1 MHRFANSM
9 TSYELSDNLL
19 FKKMDDFALS
29 NDNKIQLL
37 PALEKMRAQ

>member
-1 MHRFANSM
+1 MHRFVNSM
-9 TSYELSDNLL
+9 TSYELSDNFL

-29 NDNKIQLL
+29 NTIQLL